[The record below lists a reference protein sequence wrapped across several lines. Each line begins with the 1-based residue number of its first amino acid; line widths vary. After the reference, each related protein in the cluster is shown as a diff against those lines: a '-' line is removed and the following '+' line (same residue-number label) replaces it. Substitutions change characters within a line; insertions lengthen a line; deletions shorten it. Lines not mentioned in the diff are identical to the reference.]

1 MRPFYIIGHNPNTVS
16 DAMNCFRAGANAIEP
31 DVHFTNGDFYMGEG
45 TTSRDLS
52 LADYL
57 KGLTLQLSVS
67 PSYVPAL
74 IAFDTKNSTGNI
86 LAMFKCIQD
95 NYSSQYEDTAI
106 VVTRS
111 QATAD
116 EHVFF
121 QPARLATL
129 PKKFAVGVDEYTQP
143 EYADVFYKSL
153 EITNYTYA
161 DGISIQL
168 PFLSRIFFWK
178 RIEEAV
184 SMRDKGDSFKMV
196 YSWTLDLQEDIEAF
210 LKLNV
215 DGLITDSPGMLRKLI
230 ASDPF
235 SKLYRLATVE
245 DNPFK

>member
-16 DAMNCFRAGANAIEP
+16 DAMNYLRAGANAIEP
-31 DVHFTNGDFYMGEG
+31 DVHFTDGDFYMGEG
-45 TTSRDLS
+45 TTSKDLS

-57 KGLTLQLSVS
+57 KGLTLQLRVS

-74 IAFDTKNSTGNI
+74 ITFDTKNSTGNI
-86 LAMFKCIQD
+86 LAMLKCIQD

-106 VVTRS
+106 LVTRS
-111 QATAD
+111 QATTD

-121 QPARLATL
+121 QAATQATL
-129 PKKFAVGVDEYTQP
+129 PKKFAVGVDENTQP

-153 EITNYTYA
+153 EIKNYTYA

-168 PFLSRIFFWK
+168 PLLSRIFWK

-196 YSWTLDLQEDIEAF
+196 YSWTLDLHDDIEAF

-235 SKLYRLATVE
+235 SKQYGLATVG